1 MASKSVC
8 GMNEMTTRKN
18 MANKIGWNMKRAIR
32 SDVMDH
38 DDPVSFRV
46 LKFLGSATYWT
57 IHNGIVL
64 PSQERARRPIEK

>member
-1 MASKSVC
+1 
-8 GMNEMTTRKN
+8 
-18 MANKIGWNMKRAIR
+18 MKRAIR